1 MPRIHQYDDRY
12 AVEDFQ
18 REIRCRQGYYDLMTI
33 QAVADVVGIPRST
46 LHTKLRDPET
56 LGVED
61 LRKLIPVLHPDPRA
75 VLALLGYTKKEINQF
90 CKGESNNARND
101 E

>member
-1 MPRIHQYDDRY
+1 MPRIHQYDKRY
-12 AVEDFQ
+12 AAEDFR
-18 REIRCRQGYYDLMTI
+18 REIRCRQGHCDLMTI
-33 QAVADVVGIPRST
+33 QAVSDAVGIPRST

-61 LRKLIPVLHPDPRA
+61 LQKLIPVLHPDPKV

-90 CKGESNNARND
+90 CKGEQT
-101 E
+101 

>member
-46 LHTKLRDPET
+46 LHTKLRDPKT

-61 LRKLIPVLHPDPRA
+61 LRKLIPVLHPDPKV
-75 VLALLGYTKKEINQF
+75 VLALLGYNQKEINKF
-90 CKGESNNARND
+90 SKGE
-101 E
+101 